1 MWNYSYLHIEK
12 NVTSCVVMKLSK
24 VSLMTASD
32 PASREMLDRRW
43 ANVVTYVGA
52 RSANDVGPMWICP

>member
-24 VSLMTASD
+24 VGLMTASEQ
-32 PASREMLDRRW
+32 PFFFFFKFYL
-43 ANVVTYVGA
+43 
-52 RSANDVGPMWICP
+52 II